1 MNYQDCWTYPKA
13 KIDKMFEELEEKTDE
28 LDEKITELPA
38 YTVADANKVLKIK
51 ADGSGLEWAADAT
64 E

>member
-13 KIDKMFEELEEKTDE
+13 KIDKMFEELEEKT
-28 LDEKITELPA
+28 TELPA
-38 YTVADANKVLKIK
+38 YTASDKNKVLKVN
-51 ADGSGLEWAADAT
+51 ADGTGLVWATDAT